1 MTAQKHTPRP
11 WFIHPDVDH
20 PYEIQIAA
28 GPLDDEGC
36 PEVWVAECFGGL
48 SDGEREANARLIAAA
63 PEMLDALLEAKSE
76 MRDWSL
82 DHPAMRQIDAAI
94 AKATGQ

>member
-1 MTAQKHTPRP
+1 MTAQKHTPGP

-48 SDGEREANARLIAAA
+48 SDGEREANARLIAASPSLYEFVSRKA
-63 PEMLDALLEAKSE
+63 SE
-76 MRDWSL
+76 GDE
-82 DHPAMRQIDAAI
+82 DAARLI
-94 AKATGQ
+94 ANI